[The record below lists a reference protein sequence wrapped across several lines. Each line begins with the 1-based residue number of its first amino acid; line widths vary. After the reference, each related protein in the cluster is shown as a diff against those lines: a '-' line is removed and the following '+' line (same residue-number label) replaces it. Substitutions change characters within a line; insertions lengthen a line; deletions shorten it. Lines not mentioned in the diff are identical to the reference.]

1 MQPRQVPLFLFDSC
15 PAAKIGALY
24 QSTEVDTLA
33 WSFLVQLLE
42 LIADLL
48 DTIQVNAVIAFMLK
62 FSRLILHITP

>member
-33 WSFLVQLLE
+33 WSFLVLLLK
-42 LIADLL
+42 LIADLS
-48 DTIQVNAVIAFMLK
+48 QVNAVIAFMLK
-62 FSRLILHITP
+62 FSRSILHITP